1 MLELILVLVLFWRRD
16 RVPCWPRVSW
26 VSTADASCFSDAA
39 ADALCI
45 LFSFSSLRRRR
56 GGGAARGVAR
66 RQEGVGAQ
74 VAALFWGLREATPE
88 ATLRGPCS
96 RSGGGGVAAVR
107 LLGLC
112 VICILRLASPF
123 LVARAWEGG
132 LVGHDQ
138 RQVYSVT
145 PPPPFVPC
153 PPAARRLQVSTLPV
167 LQKPALDVTKT
178 SLPPPSLCKTSL
190 ISSCAR
196 PETRGPGGATLCDAR
211 RLPRARPS
219 LGTPVAAEGRPPGPG
234 ASHSAA

>member
-96 RSGGGGVAAVR
+96 RSGGGGGVAAVR

-132 LVGHDQ
+132 LEGHDQ

-145 PPPPFVPC
+145 PPPSYLV
-153 PPAARRLQVSTLPV
+153 RRP
-167 LQKPALDVTKT
+167 LDVSKCPRCPCCR
-178 SLPPPSLCKTSL
+178 SRRWMSR
-190 ISSCAR
+190 R
-196 PETRGPGGATLCDAR
+196 PHY
-211 RLPRARPS
+211 RLRHYAKRA
-219 LGTPVAAEGRPPGPG
+219 
-234 ASHSAA
+234 